1 MTPDPRTLIEDPNLS
16 REFKEQLL
24 QAWAASREED
34 QSSWQPY
41 FDEYGLGRRDRTP
54 SADQRYAALLEHGSD
69 AQAANAS
76 RTALGEHLRPDA
88 LNDPEDMLDL
98 GARGLEFFELFLP
111 AARRLGYE
119 SLELTD
125 YYARFDAERGMRL
138 HALAR
143 DVDTLGRSVDTA
155 RTELDDNEKCVTA
168 VRTGWSGIAA
178 AAALDAADRRNAEVA
193 ATVDRLRDLAEVL
206 FEANLTL
213 SAAVTN
219 KAYKVVSLHQ
229 PTVGGYSAAQ
239 IDVLAQIYAEGR
251 DGDNSVAKDCME
263 DASYWFPE
271 LADDDYRHVNGLY
284 KDGGAGALRLL
295 DRDDVVRRAAGIT
308 KDWLDANFRRVY
320 EEKQQEFTAAC
331 ADCAEAVHAAYD
343 AVVAEAR
350 SIEVHPGFRPED
362 TPAPAPRAPEVPNT
376 GPAPA
381 PAPAVTPGP
390 APAPAAPTGPVAAP
404 ANDGPAY
411 VPRRSG
417 GGDATTGPA
426 AAAPSATT
434 PASAA
439 PSATTPAS
447 AAPPIVTS
455 PMTAAPVAPV
465 PPAMPG
471 LVGMPAIPGS
481 LVPAPGVVPGTGT
494 VPGLG
499 DLVGQGLAGG
509 LADLGSILRPLIADT
524 VSGLTDRADE
534 DENRDELENPRA
546 DEDESAPGTS
556 KGKSLELDL
565 DGQSWTLAVEANGQ
579 GIHLEMSD
587 GQGGTARFGVEIGP
601 DGLPQIVADNAAG
614 DGDSGDGDCAP
625 AEPDPESQVDGGAED
640 PSATTAEAG
649 PAPGG
654 GAGDVPDH
662 EDTPAPAPAGDAA
675 TVPPPQAVAMQ
686 PEPAPAPPD
695 EPAEPQ
701 EPRSAP
707 ELATAPVAGLDSGAE
722 LAEAGPL

>member
-1 MTPDPRTLIEDPNLS
+1 MTTDPRTLIEDPNLS

-34 QSSWQPY
+34 ESSWQPY
-41 FDEYGLGRRDRTP
+41 FDEYGLGKRDRTP

-69 AQAANAS
+69 AQTANTS
-76 RTALGEHLRPDA
+76 RVALGEHLRPDA

-111 AARRLGYE
+111 AAKKLGYE

-143 DVDTLGRSVDTA
+143 DVDTLGRSIDTA
-155 RTELDDNEKCVTA
+155 RTELDDNEKYVTA

-178 AAALDAADRRNAEVA
+178 AAAIDAADRRNAQVA
-193 ATVDRLRDLAEVL
+193 ATVEHLGDLAEVL

-239 IDVLAQIYAEGR
+239 IDVLAQIYAEGK

-284 KDGGAGALRLL
+284 KDGGAGALRRL
-295 DRDDVVRRAAGIT
+295 DRDDVVRRAAGIA

-331 ADCAEAVHAAYD
+331 ADCADAVHAAYD

-350 SIEVHPGFRPED
+350 SIEVQPGFRPED
-362 TPAPAPRAPEVPNT
+362 TPE
-376 GPAPA
+376 PAPA
-381 PAPAVTPGP
+381 PSAPQVQNAGTVPAAAPGP
-390 APAPAAPTGPVAAP
+390 APAPAAPVGPAEAP
-404 ANDGPAY
+404 ATDGPAY
-411 VPRRSG
+411 VPPRSG

-426 AAAPSATT
+426 T
-434 PASAA
+434 
-439 PSATTPAS
+439 
-447 AAPPIVTS
+447 AAPPIAAAS
-455 PMTAAPVAPV
+455 PIGAAQPAPLAPPTATAPMATAPVAPV

-471 LVGMPAIPGS
+471 LAGSPGS
-481 LVPAPGVVPGTGT
+481 LVPAPGAVQGTGN

-499 DLVGQGLAGG
+499 DLVRQGLSGC
-509 LADLGSILRPLIADT
+509 LADLGSILRPLIEDT
-524 VSGLTDRADE
+524 LSGLTDRADE
-534 DENRDELENPRA
+534 DGNPDDLREELDDPPA
-546 DEDESAPGTS
+546 DEGEPAH
-556 KGKSLELDL
+556 GKSLELDL
-565 DGQSWTLAVEANGQ
+565 DGQSWTLAVAADGR

-601 DGLPQIVADNAAG
+601 DGLPQILAETAAA
-614 DGDSGDGDCAP
+614 DGDPDGADCAP
-625 AEPDPESQVDGGAED
+625 AEPAPESRVDAGAD
-640 PSATTAEAG
+640 VPATTAEDGPPPDGDAG
-649 PAPGG
+649 D
-654 GAGDVPDH
+654 DVPDQ
-662 EDTPAPAPAGDAA
+662 EDAPAPVPAGDAA
-675 TVPPPQAVAMQ
+675 TVPPPQAVTMQ
-686 PEPAPAPPD
+686 EEPVPAAPDAPAT
-695 EPAEPQ
+695 PQ

-707 ELATAPVAGLDSGAE
+707 ELATGPVAGLDSGAE

>member
-1 MTPDPRTLIEDPNLS
+1 MTTDPGTLIEDPNLS

-24 QAWAASREED
+24 QAWAASREADE
-34 QSSWQPY
+34 SSWQPY
-41 FDEYGLGRRDRTP
+41 FDEYGLARRDRTP

-69 AQAANAS
+69 ARAANAS
-76 RTALGEHLRPDA
+76 RVALGEHLRQES

-111 AARRLGYE
+111 SARRLGYE

-125 YYARFDAERGMRL
+125 YYALFDAERGMRL
-138 HALAR
+138 HTLAR
-143 DVDTLGRSVDTA
+143 DVDTVGRSIVTA

-178 AAALDAADRRNAEVA
+178 AAATDAADRRNVQVA
-193 ATVDRLRDLAEVL
+193 ATVDRLGDLAEVL

-239 IDVLAQIYAEGR
+239 IDVLAQIYAEGK

-271 LADDDYRHVNGLY
+271 LADDDYRHVNALY
-284 KDGGAGALRLL
+284 KDGGAGALRRL
-295 DRDDVVRRAAGIT
+295 DRDDVVRRAAGIA

-350 SIEVHPGFRPED
+350 SIEVQPGFRPED
-362 TPAPAPRAPEVPNT
+362 TPE
-376 GPAPA
+376 PAPA
-381 PAPAVTPGP
+381 PSAPEVQNAGTAPAAAPGP
-390 APAPAAPTGPVAAP
+390 APAPVAPTASTAAP

-411 VPRRSG
+411 LPPRSG
-417 GGDATTGPA
+417 GGGATTGPA
-426 AAAPSATT
+426 AAAPPIAAASPAAT
-434 PASAA
+434 
-439 PSATTPAS
+439 
-447 AAPPIVTS
+447 
-455 PMTAAPVAPV
+455 APVTTAPITPIIPIAPV
-465 PPAMPG
+465 PPVMPG
-471 LVGMPAIPGS
+471 LPGS
-481 LVPAPGVVPGTGT
+481 LVPAPGAVPGTGN

-499 DLVGQGLAGG
+499 DLLGRGLAGG
-509 LADLGSILRPLIADT
+509 LADLGSLLRPLIEDAL
-524 VSGLTDRADE
+524 SGLTGRADE
-534 DENRDELENPRA
+534 DGMPDDLREDFDNPGA
-546 DEDESAPGTS
+546 DDGEPGHGTS
-556 KGKSLELDL
+556 SGTSLELDL
-565 DGQSWTLAVEANGQ
+565 DGQSWTLAVDADGQ

-587 GQGGTARFGVEIGP
+587 GQGGTARFEVEIGP
-601 DGLPQIVADNAAG
+601 DGLPQILADNAAA
-614 DGDSGDGDCAP
+614 DGDPEGADCAP
-625 AEPDPESQVDGGAED
+625 PEPDPESRVDAGAEGV
-640 PSATTAEAG
+640 PATTAEDGPPPGGDAG
-649 PAPGG
+649 DAAPSHEDAPGP
-654 GAGDVPDH
+654 V
-662 EDTPAPAPAGDAA
+662 PAGDAA
-675 TVPPPQAVAMQ
+675 AVAPPQVVALQ
-686 PEPAPAPPD
+686 EAPAPD
-695 EPAEPQ
+695 APAPPQ

-707 ELATAPVAGLDSGAE
+707 ELATGPVAGLDSGAE

>member
-1 MTPDPRTLIEDPNLS
+1 MTTDPRTLIEDPNLS

-34 QSSWQPY
+34 KSSFQPY
-41 FDEYGLGRRDRTP
+41 LDEYGLGSRDRTP
-54 SADQRYAALLEHGSD
+54 SADQRYAVLLEHGSD

-76 RTALGEHLRPDA
+76 RLALGEHLRPDS

-143 DVDTLGRSVDTA
+143 DVDTLGRSIDAA
-155 RTELDDNEKCVTA
+155 RAELDDNEKCVTA

-178 AAALDAADRRNAEVA
+178 SAAIDAADRRNVESA

-239 IDVLAQIYAEGR
+239 IDVLAQIYAEGK

-284 KDGGAGALRLL
+284 KDGGAGALRRL

-350 SIEVHPGFRPED
+350 SIEVPPGFRPED
-362 TPAPAPRAPEVPNT
+362 TPE
-376 GPAPA
+376 PAPA
-381 PAPAVTPGP
+381 PSAPEAQNAGTVPAAAPGPGP
-390 APAPAAPTGPVAAP
+390 APAGPAGPAAAP

-411 VPRRSG
+411 VPPRSG
-417 GGDATTGPA
+417 GGDANTGPA
-426 AAAPSATT
+426 AAAPPIAAPPIAAASPIGAAP

-439 PSATTPAS
+439 PMAT
-447 AAPPIVTS
+447 
-455 PMTAAPVAPV
+455 APVV
-465 PPAMPG
+465 PAMPAMPAMPG
-471 LVGMPAIPGS
+471 IPGIPGIPGS
-481 LVPAPGVVPGTGT
+481 LVPAPGAVPGAGN

-499 DLVGQGLAGG
+499 DIVRQGLAGG
-509 LADLGSILRPLIADT
+509 LADLGSILRPLIEDT
-524 VSGLTDRADE
+524 LSGLTDRADE
-534 DENRDELENPRA
+534 DGNPDELDDPPA
-546 DEDESAPGTS
+546 DEGEPAH
-556 KGKSLELDL
+556 GKSLELDL
-565 DGQSWTLAVEANGQ
+565 DGKSWTLAVDADGQ

-587 GQGGTARFGVEIGP
+587 GHGGTARFGIEIGP
-601 DGLPQIVADNAAG
+601 DGLPQILAENAAA
-614 DGDSGDGDCAP
+614 DGDPGGADCAP
-625 AEPDPESQVDGGAED
+625 AEPDPESHVDAGAEGA
-640 PSATTAEAG
+640 SATTTEDG
-649 PAPGG
+649 PPV
-654 GAGDVPDH
+654 GDAVPDH
-662 EDTPAPAPAGDAA
+662 EDAPTPAPAGDAA
-675 TVPPPQAVAMQ
+675 TVPPPQVVTMQ
-686 PEPAPAPPD
+686 PEPVPAAPA
-695 EPAEPQ
+695 EPAPPQ

-707 ELATAPVAGLDSGAE
+707 ELATGPVAGLDSGAE

>member
-1 MTPDPRTLIEDPNLS
+1 MVTTDPRTLIEDPNLS

-34 QSSWQPY
+34 ESSWQPY
-41 FDEYGLGRRDRTP
+41 FDEYGLGKRDRTP

-69 AQAANAS
+69 AQTANTS
-76 RTALGEHLRPDA
+76 RIALGEHLRPDA

-98 GARGLEFFELFLP
+98 GAHGLEFFELFLP
-111 AARRLGYE
+111 AAKKLGYE

-143 DVDTLGRSVDTA
+143 DIDTLGRSVDTA

-178 AAALDAADRRNAEVA
+178 AAAIDAADRRNAQVA
-193 ATVDRLRDLAEVL
+193 ATVDRLGDLAEVL

-239 IDVLAQIYAEGR
+239 IDVLAQIYAEGK
-251 DGDNSVAKDCME
+251 DGENSVAKDCME

-284 KDGGAGALRLL
+284 KDGGAGALRRL
-295 DRDDVVRRAAGIT
+295 DRDDVVRRAAGIA

-331 ADCAEAVHAAYD
+331 ADCADAVHAAYD

-350 SIEVHPGFRPED
+350 SIEVQPGFRPED
-362 TPAPAPRAPEVPNT
+362 TPE
-376 GPAPA
+376 PAPA
-381 PAPAVTPGP
+381 PSAPEVQNAGTVPAAAPGP
-390 APAPAAPTGPVAAP
+390 APAPAAPAGPAAAP

-411 VPRRSG
+411 VPPRSG

-426 AAAPSATT
+426 AAAPPIAAASPIGAAQ
-434 PASAA
+434 PA
-439 PSATTPAS
+439 PV
-447 AAPPIVTS
+447 APPTATA
-455 PMTAAPVAPV
+455 PMTTAPVAPV

-471 LVGMPAIPGS
+471 LAGIPGS
-481 LVPAPGVVPGTGT
+481 LVPAPGAVQSTGN

-499 DLVGQGLAGG
+499 DLVRQGLSGG
-509 LADLGSILRPLIADT
+509 LVDLGSILRPLIEDT
-524 VSGLTDRADE
+524 LSGLTDRADE
-534 DENRDELENPRA
+534 DGNPDDLREELDDPPA
-546 DEDESAPGTS
+546 DEGEPAH
-556 KGKSLELDL
+556 GKSLELDL
-565 DGQSWTLAVEANGQ
+565 DGQSWTVAVAADGQ

-601 DGLPQIVADNAAG
+601 DGLPQILAETAAA
-614 DGDSGDGDCAP
+614 DGDPDGADCAP
-625 AEPDPESQVDGGAED
+625 AEPDPESRVDAGAD
-640 PSATTAEAG
+640 APPTTAEDGPPLDGDAG
-649 PAPGG
+649 D
-654 GAGDVPDH
+654 DVPDQ
-662 EDTPAPAPAGDAA
+662 EDAPAPVPAGDAS
-675 TVPPPQAVAMQ
+675 TVPPPQVVTMQ
-686 PEPAPAPPD
+686 EEPAPAAPD
-695 EPAEPQ
+695 APAPPQ

-707 ELATAPVAGLDSGAE
+707 ELATGPVAGLDSGAE

>member
-1 MTPDPRTLIEDPNLS
+1 MTTDPRTLIEDPNLS

-34 QSSWQPY
+34 ESSWQPY
-41 FDEYGLGRRDRTP
+41 FDEYGLGKRDRTP
-54 SADQRYAALLEHGSD
+54 SADHRYATLLEDGSD
-69 AQAANAS
+69 AQTANAS
-76 RTALGEHLRPDA
+76 RVALGEHLRPDA

-98 GARGLEFFELFLP
+98 GAPGLEFFELFLP

-119 SLELTD
+119 SRELAD

-178 AAALDAADRRNAEVA
+178 AAAIDAAQRRNAEVA

-284 KDGGAGALRLL
+284 KDGGAGALRRL

-320 EEKQQEFTAAC
+320 EEKQQEFTTAC

-343 AVVAEAR
+343 AVVAESR
-350 SIEVHPGFRPED
+350 SIEVQPGFRPED
-362 TPAPAPRAPEVPNT
+362 TPEPAPTPRAPEVPDT

-381 PAPAVTPGP
+381 PAPAVAPGP
-390 APAPAAPTGPVAAP
+390 APAPAAPTGPAAAP
-404 ANDGPAY
+404 ASEGPAY
-411 VPRRSG
+411 VPPRPG

-426 AAAPSATT
+426 AAAPSVT
-434 PASAA
+434 S
-439 PSATTPAS
+439 PAS
-447 AAPPIVTS
+447 AAPPMVTS
-455 PMTAAPVAPV
+455 PMAAVPVVPTAPV

-481 LVPAPGVVPGTGT
+481 LVPAPGTGT

-509 LADLGSILRPLIADT
+509 LADLGSILRPLIEDT
-524 VSGLTDRADE
+524 LSGLTDRADE
-534 DENRDELENPRA
+534 DGNRDDLRDEHDNPRA
-546 DEDESAPGTS
+546 DEDESAPGTP
-556 KGKSLELDL
+556 KDKSLELDL
-565 DGQSWTLAVEANGQ
+565 DGRSWSLAVDADAQ

-601 DGLPQIVADNAAG
+601 DGLPQIVAENAAG
-614 DGDSGDGDCAP
+614 GGDPGDADCAA
-625 AEPDPESQVDGGAED
+625 AEPDPESQVDAGAAD

-654 GAGDVPDH
+654 GAGEVPDH
-662 EDTPAPAPAGDAA
+662 EDAPAPAPAGDAA
-675 TVPPPQAVAMQ
+675 AVPPPQAVAMQ
-686 PEPAPAPPD
+686 PEPAPVPGESAP
-695 EPAEPQ
+695 PQ

-707 ELATAPVAGLDSGAE
+707 ELATGPVAGLDSGAE